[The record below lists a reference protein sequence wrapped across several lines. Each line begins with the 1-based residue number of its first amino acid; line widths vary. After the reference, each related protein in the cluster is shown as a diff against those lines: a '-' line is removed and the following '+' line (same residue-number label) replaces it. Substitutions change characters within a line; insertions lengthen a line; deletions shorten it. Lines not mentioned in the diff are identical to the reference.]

1 MSESTTVAR
10 EFDFG
15 SVDDDLLL
23 QVSLPNTDPVWEML
37 EKLDKL
43 PRPNWPDERIVRG
56 IKALD
61 PWALADQFGD
71 TLESIYKAVGE
82 YLFKFED
89 ADGCLVVVD
98 TLAEWFV
105 IVPIEVDTC
114 RE

>member
-1 MSESTTVAR
+1 MGSAQAPETRPLRALVTGAARPGSIGQAIVAR
-10 EFDFG
+10 
-15 SVDDDLLL
+15 
-23 QVSLPNTDPVWEML
+23 L
-37 EKLDKL
+37 EKAGMIVETLDKL

-61 PWALADQFGD
+61 PWALADKFGD
-71 TLESIYKAVGE
+71 TLESIYEAVGE

-105 IVPIEVDTC
+105 IVPIE
-114 RE
+114 E